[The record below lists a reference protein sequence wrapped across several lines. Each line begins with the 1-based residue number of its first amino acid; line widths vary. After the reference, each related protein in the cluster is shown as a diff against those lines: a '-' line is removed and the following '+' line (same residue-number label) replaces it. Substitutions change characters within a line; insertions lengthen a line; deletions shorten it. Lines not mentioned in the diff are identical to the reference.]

1 MCIVKSYLITFSLI
15 SFSLTGFAQKKA
27 NNTTRTYA
35 RKEGKFRY
43 LQTGNYVA
51 MTSFGSSVNDY
62 ALFSSADFVV
72 PESDFK
78 VEPVSIIDSA
88 LSSDCQFKLL
98 PTSLIA
104 DTSGI
109 TLYVGVLRY
118 KNAVIDI
125 CPLPKNV
132 LTYEYESSFAAL
144 HFKILKSRVSGED
157 EFELT
162 TKYKF
167 QLRDGYLLKQV
178 YLGSGKIDLPEYLNL
193 KIEAVTLK

>member
-1 MCIVKSYLITFSLI
+1 MHKASIYLIVLLSI
-15 SFSLTGFAQKKA
+15 SFGIEGYSQKKA
-27 NNTTRTYA
+27 VNTRSYT
-35 RKEGKFRY
+35 RKEGKFT
-43 LQTGNYVA
+43 LAQAGSYVA

-78 VEPVSIIDSA
+78 VAPVSIIDSA
-88 LSSDCQFKLL
+88 LNSDSQFQLL
-98 PTSLIA
+98 PTSLTT

-118 KNAVIDI
+118 KNVVIDI

-144 HFKILKSRVSGED
+144 HFKILKTRISGED
-157 EFELT
+157 AFELT